1 MLVGYP
7 CTSISGLNQSP
18 ASFKDANSRTGLG
31 FKSLVAYLDRNLD
44 SVEIVVAEN
53 VAALSSVRKK
63 FDDECPIQMQTN
75 AFRKRGFVGWS
86 KVLDARSFGLA
97 QSRQRTW
104 AVYIRQTSIRT

>member
-7 CTSISGLNQSP
+7 CTSISGLNHSP

-53 VAALSSVRKK
+53 VVRKK

-75 AFRKRGFVGWS
+75 ALRKRGFVGWS